1 MTAVDPGWS
10 LPREYYV
17 DADVYRADLDAV
29 WRRFWLFA
37 GHSCEAAEPGAY
49 FLLDLG
55 DDSLVVVRGEDGVL
69 RALHNVCRHRGS
81 RICDEPSGSVRR
93 FVCPYHQWV
102 YALDGSVRGCGG
114 VDAELGLDRRDLS
127 LFEARIEEVAGLV
140 FVSLSD
146 DPPSFADA
154 RSDLERMFAQQG
166 LDSAKVAA
174 RRSYS
179 VRANWKLV
187 WQNNRECWHCHLG
200 HPEYVRA
207 NYDTARGSA
216 ATLAEIADRTAELRS
231 KGLEV
236 DHDDVGLAPF
246 PSPARWWSANRT
258 PTAPGFV
265 TESLDGRPVA
275 PPMGSYGDHDVGTL
289 RSRVLPG
296 FWCHASADHVVT
308 TRILPTGPL
317 ETKLDVTWLVA
328 SFAEEGRDYALDALL
343 PFWQVTSEQDWALC
357 ERNQRGVL
365 SSAYRPGPLS
375 PAKEANVIAFGD
387 WYVDALRCEANVR

>member
-1 MTAVDPGWS
+1 M
-10 LPREYYV
+10 
-17 DADVYRADLDAV
+17 
-29 WRRFWLFA
+29 
-37 GHSCEAAEPGAY
+37 
-49 FLLDLG
+49 
-55 DDSLVVVRGEDGVL
+55 
-69 RALHNVCRHRGS
+69 
-81 RICDEPSGSVRR
+81 
-93 FVCPYHQWV
+93 
-102 YALDGSVRGCGG
+102 
-114 VDAELGLDRRDLS
+114 
-127 LFEARIEEVAGLV
+127 
-140 FVSLSD
+140 
-146 DPPSFADA
+146 
-154 RSDLERMFAQQG
+154 
-166 LDSAKVAA
+166 
-174 RRSYS
+174 
-179 VRANWKLV
+179 
-187 WQNNRECWHCHLG
+187 
-200 HPEYVRA
+200 RA

-317 ETKLDVTWLVA
+317 ETTLDVTWLVA

-375 PAKEANVIAFGD
+375 PAKEANVIAFDD
-387 WYVDALRCEANVR
+387 WYVDALHCEATVR

>member
-146 DPPSFADA
+146 DPPSFAGA

-179 VRANWKLV
+179 VRAN
-187 WQNNRECWHCHLG
+187 
-200 HPEYVRA
+200 
-207 NYDTARGSA
+207 
-216 ATLAEIADRTAELRS
+216 
-231 KGLEV
+231 
-236 DHDDVGLAPF
+236 
-246 PSPARWWSANRT
+246 
-258 PTAPGFV
+258 
-265 TESLDGRPVA
+265 
-275 PPMGSYGDHDVGTL
+275 
-289 RSRVLPG
+289 
-296 FWCHASADHVVT
+296 
-308 TRILPTGPL
+308 
-317 ETKLDVTWLVA
+317 
-328 SFAEEGRDYALDALL
+328 
-343 PFWQVTSEQDWALC
+343 
-357 ERNQRGVL
+357 
-365 SSAYRPGPLS
+365 
-375 PAKEANVIAFGD
+375 
-387 WYVDALRCEANVR
+387 